1 MRKVKEILRLTYENG
16 LSRRQVAQSVALAR
30 ATITDYLRR
39 FEASG
44 LTWPAAAALDAATL
58 ERRLF
63 PSACPDPVPQRPEP
77 DWATVHRELR
87 RKGVTLMLL
96 WQEYKA
102 RDPEGYQYS
111 WFCDAYRAWAGRRDL
126 VMRQTHRA
134 GETLFVDYAGQTVP
148 VIDRT
153 TGEVRQAQIFVA
165 VLGASNYTYAE
176 ASWSQGLLDWIQ
188 AHVRAFAFLGGVPEC
203 LVPDNLK
210 AGVTQPHRYEPDLNP
225 TYQELAAHYGTAILP
240 ARVRRPKD
248 KAKVEAGVLLV
259 ERWIL
264 AALRHQTFFSLSE
277 LNRAIRTLLT
287 RLNARPFRKLPGSR
301 QALFETLDRPALRP
315 LPDAPYVYAEWR
327 KARVH
332 IDYHVEVDRHYYSVP
347 YQLVKHAIEIR
358 LTAHTVECFFQGNRV
373 ASHARAHLPGR
384 HTTLP
389 EHMPTA
395 HRQYAEWTP
404 ERLVRWAEKS
414 GPATAALIQRLLE
427 RRTHPQQGFRSALGI
442 MRLGKSYGADRLEAA
457 CARALELGA
466 LSYRS
471 LESILRQGLDRTPV
485 TTPEE
490 APATP
495 AEHEHLRGARYYH

>member
-1 MRKVKEILRLTYENG
+1 MLHHPTLDKLQQLRLTGMHQALLDQDRTPEIDQLSFEERLG
-16 LSRRQVAQSVALAR
+16 LLVDR
-30 ATITDYLRR
+30 
-39 FEASG
+39 E
-44 LTWPAAAALDAATL
+44 LTQRDD
-58 ERRLF
+58 RRL
-63 PSACPDPVPQRPEP
+63 QTR
-77 DWATVHRELR
+77 LR
-87 RKGVTLMLL
+87 QAKL
-96 WQEYKA
+96 K
-102 RDPEGYQYS
+102 
-111 WFCDAYRAWAGRRDL
+111 
-126 VMRQTHRA
+126 HRA
-134 GETLFVDYAGQTVP
+134 CLEDIDYRHP
-148 VIDRT
+148 R
-153 TGEVRQAQIFVA
+153 
-165 VLGASNYTYAE
+165 
-176 ASWSQGLLDWIQ
+176 GL
-188 AHVRAFAFLGGVPEC
+188 
-203 LVPDNLK
+203 
-210 AGVTQPHRYEPDLNP
+210 
-225 TYQELAAHYGTAILP
+225 
-240 ARVRRPKD
+240 D
-248 KAKVEAGVLLV
+248 KALIQQLANG
-259 ERWIL
+259 RWIL

-287 RLNARPFRKLPGSR
+287 RLNSRPFRKLPGCR
-301 QALFETLDRPALRP
+301 QTLFETLDRPALRP

-373 ASHARAHLPGR
+373 ASHVRAHLPGR

-490 APATP
+490 APDSP
-495 AEHEHLRGARYYH
+495 VEHEHLRGADYYH

>member
-39 FEASG
+39 FEAAG
-44 LTWPAAAALDAATL
+44 LTWPAAAALDDVTL
-58 ERRLF
+58 ERQLF
-63 PSACPDPVPQRPEP
+63 PSASPDPVLQRAEP

-111 WFCDAYRAWAGRRDL
+111 WFCEAYRAWAGRRDL

-153 TGEVRQAQIFVA
+153 TGEVRETQVFVA

-176 ASWSQGLLDWIQ
+176 ASWSQGLPDWIQ

-203 LVPDNLK
+203 VVPDNLK
-210 AGVTQPHRYEPDLNP
+210 SGVTQPHRYEPDLNP
-225 TYQELAAHYGTAILP
+225 TYQELAAHYGTVILP

-264 AALRHQTFFSLSE
+264 AALRHQTFFSLSD

-287 RLNARPFRKLPGSR
+287 RLNTRAFRKLPGCR
-301 QALFETLDRPALRP
+301 QELFETLDRPALRP
-315 LPDAPYVYAEWR
+315 LPHEPYVYAEWR

-332 IDYHVEVDRHYYSVP
+332 IDYHVEVDRQYYSVP
-347 YQLVKHAIEIR
+347 YQLVKHAVEIR
-358 LTAHTVECFFQGNRV
+358 LTANTVECFFQGNRV
-373 ASHARAHLPGR
+373 ASHARAHPPVR

-414 GPATAALIQRLLE
+414 GPATAALIQRLME

-442 MRLGKSYGADRLEAA
+442 MRLGKTYGAERLEAA
-457 CARALELGA
+457 CVRALKLDA

-471 LESILRQGLDRTPV
+471 LESILRQGLDRTPL
-485 TTPEE
+485 TAPEE
-490 APATP
+490 APETP
-495 AEHEHLRGARYYH
+495 VEHEHVRGADYYH